1 MIRRRS
7 ITMKSNITFSKIY
20 ELAWP
25 AIISNATIMFVSAID
40 LMFVGRLPNPTISL
54 AAASLA
60 NNACIAIYSFFEGI
74 RSGTTILVAQF
85 FGAQED
91 DKVSKTFNISLVYSI
106 LLGILIIVIS
116 PLLSILI
123 YKIVGSYEI
132 EKLGVKYLII
142 QLAGVPLT
150 LITFSVVGLFRGLN
164 NTTIPFIIT
173 AIICTLNVILNY
185 ELTTNMH
192 IHTNINDIALATVIS
207 YVIGAVVSFIF
218 AVKHKLTKRFI
229 NFNLGLNEIRKQYYK
244 LCKEIGLYHGIVIIA
259 LFIFIFMFTRLG
271 TIALTSNQIVLQVF
285 SITYLVPMGFF
296 VAATIIIGN
305 IVGEEK
311 YKEIIPAAR
320 KIWYASLAPISTICI
335 LILIFSK
342 QISLLFSPYD
352 LEVANQTAQ
361 SIYIVSFIQLL
372 NSLYLTLKGSL
383 IAVSDTRF
391 ILLFGTATSYLLFL
405 PLSYILGIHL
415 GYGVFGGYMAFLIW
429 TLTDMAVLSWRFFI
443 FKPWKHSR

>member
-1 MIRRRS
+1 
-7 ITMKSNITFSKIY
+7 MKTNITFAKIY

-40 LMFVGRLPNPTISL
+40 LMFVGRLPNPTVSL

-91 DKVSKTFNISLVYSI
+91 DKVSKTFNISLTYSI
-106 LLGILIIVIS
+106 LLGILVIVLS
-116 PLLSILI
+116 PFLSIFI
-123 YKIVGSYEI
+123 YKIIGSYEI

-173 AIICTLNVILNY
+173 AIICTMNAVLNY

-192 IHTNINDIALATVIS
+192 VHTGINDIALATVIA
-207 YVIGAVVSFIF
+207 YLIGAIISFIF
-218 AVKHKLTKRFI
+218 AIKHKLTKRFI
-229 NFNLGLNEIRKQYYK
+229 NFNLGLNEIRKQYSK
-244 LCKEIGLYHGIVIIA
+244 LCWEIGSYHGIVILA
-259 LFIFIFMFTRLG
+259 LFIFVYMFSYMG
-271 TIALTSNQIVLQVF
+271 TAAFTSNQIVLQVF
-285 SITYLVPMGFF
+285 SATYLVPMGFF

-305 IVGEEK
+305 IVGEK
-311 YKEIIPAAR
+311 NYKEIMPITR
-320 KIWYASLAPISTICI
+320 KIWYASMAPISVICL
-335 LILIFSK
+335 LIFIFSK
-342 QISLLFSPYD
+342 QVSLLFSPYD
-352 LEVANQTAQ
+352 LEVADISAQ
-361 SIYIVSFIQLL
+361 SIYIVSIIQLL

-383 IAVSDTRF
+383 IAVNDTRF
-391 ILLFGTATSYLLFL
+391 LLIFGTATSYLIFL
-405 PLSYILGIHL
+405 PLSYLLGIHL
-415 GYGVFGGYMAFLIW
+415 GYGVLGGYIAFLIW
-429 TLTDMAVLSWRFFI
+429 TLIDMSVLSWRFFI
-443 FKPWKHSR
+443 FRPWNKRKE